1 MMMSTPE
8 NTNNNNNNNNEDVT
22 IPSGVEEQMTTPA
35 EQENAPLTPEEEAAK
50 KKACYKKA
58 FIAVIVVAFIAYVIA
73 DSLTTGHVT
82 GAVEDFLAW
91 IEDNPVAGI
100 FAFIGVY
107 FVATVFFVPGSI
119 LTLGAGFVFA
129 NAFGL
134 GLGVALGVLAVFVG
148 ASAGACAAF
157 LLGRYLLR
165 DWVSNLAQKYAIF
178 QALDVAF
185 EEKGLR
191 IMTLLRL
198 SPLIPFNAINWVA
211 GITSLR
217 FYEYVIAL
225 IGILPGTTLFVFLG
239 ASAGS
244 LADSASSGANATVT
258 IIVAVVGILF
268 GIAAVGITSYYAKKE
283 LNRITE
289 ERNAQLE
296 EKANDESTDEEAPGR
311 IAETTPE
318 PSSSE

>member
-1 MMMSTPE
+1 MSTE
-8 NTNNNNNNNNEDVT
+8 NNTNEAT
-22 IPSGVEEQMTTPA
+22 IPSGHADQQQVTE
-35 EQENAPLTPEEEAAK
+35 EQENNETPLTPEEEAAK
-50 KKACYKKA
+50 KKACYKKTFFA
-58 FIAVIVVAFIAYVIA
+58 LIIVGFIAYVIA
-73 DSLTTGHVT
+73 DSLTTGHVS
-82 GAVEDFLAW
+82 GAVQDFLAW
-91 IEDNPVAGI
+91 IEENPVIGI

-107 FVATVFFVPGSI
+107 FVATVFFIPGSI

-134 GLGVALGVLAVFVG
+134 GLGVALGTLAVFVG
-148 ASAGACAAF
+148 ASTGACAAF

-165 DWVSNLAQKYAIF
+165 DWVSNLAKKYAIF
-178 QALDVAF
+178 QALEVAF

-211 GITSLR
+211 GITSLK
-217 FYEYVIAL
+217 FYEYVIAM
-225 IGILPGTTLFVFLG
+225 IGILPGTILFVFLG

-244 LADSASSGANATVT
+244 LADSASSGDNATVT
-258 IIVAVVGILF
+258 IIVAVVGIIF
-268 GIAAVGITSYYAKKE
+268 GIAAVGVTSYYAKKE

-296 EKANDESTDEEAPGR
+296 EKANGESNDEEAGKIEENP
-311 IAETTPE
+311 EEE
-318 PSSSE
+318 PSE

>member
-1 MMMSTPE
+1 MSTTE
-8 NTNNNNNNNNEDVT
+8 KSNNNNNNSNVI
-22 IPSGVEEQMTTPA
+22 IPSGDEPQTTTAGQEEQ
-35 EQENAPLTPEEEAAK
+35 EQEGNAPLTPEEEAAK

-58 FIAVIVVAFIAYVIA
+58 FIAVIVVAFITYVIV

-91 IEDNPVAGI
+91 IEDNPVSGI

-107 FVATVFFVPGSI
+107 FVATVFFIPGSI

-129 NAFGL
+129 NTFGL
-134 GLGVALGVLAVFVG
+134 GLGIALGTLAVFVG

-165 DWVSNLAQKYAIF
+165 DWVSKLAQKYAIF

-211 GITSLR
+211 GITSLK

-244 LADSASSGANATVT
+244 LANSASSGDNATVT
-258 IIVAVVGILF
+258 IIVAVVGVIF
-268 GIAAVGITSYYAKKE
+268 GIAAVGVTSYYAKKE

-296 EKANDESTDEEAPGR
+296 EKTNDDEESGKVVE
-311 IAETTPE
+311 ETTPE
-318 PSSSE
+318 ASSE

>member
-1 MMMSTPE
+1 MSTTE
-8 NTNNNNNNNNEDVT
+8 NNTTDVA
-22 IPSGVEEQMTTPA
+22 IPSGGDDQQSITTPQ
-35 EQENAPLTPEEEAAK
+35 EQPENAPLTAEEEQTK
-50 KKACYKKA
+50 RKACYKKT
-58 FIAVIVVAFIAYVIA
+58 FFAVIIVAFIAYVIA

-82 GAVEDFLAW
+82 GAVKDFLAW
-91 IEDNPVAGI
+91 IEENPVIGI

-107 FVATVFFVPGSI
+107 FVATVLFIPGSI

-134 GLGVALGVLAVFVG
+134 GLGVALGTLAVFVG
-148 ASAGACAAF
+148 ASGGACAAF
-157 LLGRYLLR
+157 LLGRYLFR
-165 DWVSNLAQKYAIF
+165 DWVSSLAKKYAIF

-198 SPLIPFNAINWVA
+198 SPLIPFNAINFAA
-211 GITSLR
+211 GITSLK

-244 LADSASSGANATVT
+244 LADSASSGDDATVT
-258 IIVAVVGILF
+258 IIVAVVGIVF
-268 GIAAVGITSYYAKKE
+268 GIAAVGVTSYYAKKE

-289 ERNAQLE
+289 ERNAHLE
-296 EKANDESTDEEAPGR
+296 EKANDEESTDEEAGK
-311 IAETTPE
+311 AEENPEE
-318 PSSSE
+318 PSE

>member
-1 MMMSTPE
+1 
-8 NTNNNNNNNNEDVT
+8 V
-22 IPSGVEEQMTTPA
+22 
-35 EQENAPLTPEEEAAK
+35 
-50 KKACYKKA
+50 
-58 FIAVIVVAFIAYVIA
+58 
-73 DSLTTGHVT
+73 
-82 GAVEDFLAW
+82 
-91 IEDNPVAGI
+91 
-100 FAFIGVY
+100 
-107 FVATVFFVPGSI
+107 
-119 LTLGAGFVFA
+119 
-129 NAFGL
+129 

-211 GITSLR
+211 GITSLK

-225 IGILPGTTLFVFLG
+225 IGILPGTALFVFLG

-244 LADSASSGANATVT
+244 LADSASSGDNTTVT
-258 IIVAVVGILF
+258 IIVAVVGIVF
-268 GIAAVGITSYYAKKE
+268 GIAAVGVTSYYAKKE

-289 ERNAQLE
+289 ERNAQFE
-296 EKANDESTDEEAPGR
+296 EKADNEAAADEEAG
-311 IAETTPE
+311 IVEANTEE
-318 PSSSE
+318 ENSE

>member
-1 MMMSTPE
+1 MTTE
-8 NTNNNNNNNNEDVT
+8 NHTNDVP
-22 IPSGVEEQMTTPA
+22 IPSGDDGDQSAPT
-35 EQENAPLTPEEEAAK
+35 QSENSSEEEAK
-50 KKACYKKA
+50 KNACCKKA
-58 FIAVIVVAFIAYVIA
+58 FFAVIIVAFIAYVIA
-73 DSLTTGHVT
+73 DSLTTGNVST
-82 GAVEDFLAW
+82 AVKDFLAW
-91 IEDNPVAGI
+91 IEENPVIGI

-107 FVATVFFVPGSI
+107 FVATVFFIPGSI

-157 LLGRYLLR
+157 LLGRYLFR
-165 DWVSNLAQKYAIF
+165 DWVSNLANKYAIF
-178 QALDVAF
+178 QALDTAF

-211 GITSLR
+211 GITSLK
-217 FYEYVIAL
+217 FYEYVVAL

-244 LADSASSGANATVT
+244 LADSASSGDNATVT
-258 IIVAVVGILF
+258 IIVAVVGSVF
-268 GIAAVGITSYYAKKE
+268 GIAAVAVTSYYAKKD

-296 EKANDESTDEEAPGR
+296 EKASSENTDEEAGKIDEEP
-311 IAETTPE
+311 AE
-318 PSSSE
+318 PSRMNCIAS

>member
-1 MMMSTPE
+1 MSTTDNN
-8 NTNNNNNNNNEDVT
+8 NTNDVT
-22 IPSGVEEQMTTPA
+22 LPSGHDDQQEGAEQQENNTPA
-35 EQENAPLTPEEEAAK
+35 LTPEEKADK

-58 FIAVIVVAFIAYVIA
+58 FFALIIVGFIAYVIA
-73 DSLTTGHVT
+73 DSLTTGHVS
-82 GAVEDFLAW
+82 GAVQDFLKW
-91 IEDNPVAGI
+91 IEANPVAGL

-107 FVATVFFVPGSI
+107 FVATVFFIPGSI

-148 ASAGACAAF
+148 ASTGACAAF

-211 GITSLR
+211 GITSLK

-244 LADSASSGANATVT
+244 LADSASSGDNTTVT
-258 IIVAVVGILF
+258 IIVAVVGIVF
-268 GIAAVGITSYYAKKE
+268 GIAAVGVTSYYAKKE

-289 ERNAQLE
+289 ERNAQVE
-296 EKANDESTDEEAPGR
+296 EKADNEAAADEEAG
-311 IAETTPE
+311 IVEEKTE
-318 PSSSE
+318 EESSE